1 MKLRRPFVSF
11 VLALGL
17 AFVGGGAVGAQQ
29 ITRIAVIDLQK
40 VIMTNSK
47 DSQAF
52 KDFELKKA
60 QVQAEI
66 DRMAEEIKGLQAQ
79 KLDADKAGDKQKSLK
94 IETDIYQKTQ
104 YLKDFVR
111 AKQAEL
117 DAQAQ
122 ALASSSSF
130 VQLVY
135 RQIQQIAESEGYSL
149 VLNLKSADSVMSAV
163 VWYSSMI
170 DITDEVI
177 QAIAQKTPTTP

>member
-1 MKLRRPFVSF
+1 MTLRRSIVS
-11 VLALGL
+11 LALAAAL
-17 AFVGGGAVGAQQ
+17 LVAAGGAAQAQQ

-40 VIMTNSK
+40 VIMAYSK

-52 KDFELKKA
+52 KDFELRKA
-60 QVQAEI
+60 QIQAEI
-66 DRMAEEIKGLQAQ
+66 DRMADEVKKLQAQ

-94 IETDIYQKTQ
+94 IESDIYQKTQ
-104 YLKDFVR
+104 YLKDYVR

-122 ALASSSSF
+122 SLSSSSEF

-135 RQIQQIAESEGYSL
+135 RQIQQIAEAEGYSL

-163 VWYSSMI
+163 LWYSSMI
-170 DITDEVI
+170 DITEEVI
-177 QAIAQKTPTTP
+177 QSIAQKAPTAP